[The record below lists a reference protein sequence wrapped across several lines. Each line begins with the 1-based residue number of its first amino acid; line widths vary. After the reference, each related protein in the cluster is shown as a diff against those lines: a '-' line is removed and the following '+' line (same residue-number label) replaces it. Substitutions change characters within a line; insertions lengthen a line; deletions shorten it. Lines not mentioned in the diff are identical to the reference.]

1 MPEQRF
7 RTTILQGDKT
17 ATGIVI
23 PDEVVTALGSGKKP
37 PVRVTLNGYT
47 YRSTIATV
55 SGAFMVGVSADVR
68 AAAGVKG
75 GDELEVTI
83 DLDTAPREV
92 DVPADFAAALS
103 KEPAAKAFY
112 EGLSYSLRK
121 LHADSIGGAKAPE
134 TRARRLAKALEL
146 MRAGKPR

>member
-1 MPEQRF
+1 MPEQHF

-23 PDEVVTALGSGKKP
+23 PEAVVAELGSGKKP

-47 YRSTIATV
+47 YRSTVATV

-83 DLDTAPREV
+83 DLDTAPRVV
-92 DVPADFAAALS
+92 DVPADFAAALA
-103 KEPAAKAFY
+103 KEPAAKQFY
-112 EGLSYSLRK
+112 EGLSYSLRR
-121 LHADSIGGAKAPE
+121 LHADSIASAKTPE
-134 TRARRLAKALEL
+134 TRERRLAKTLEL
-146 MRAGKPR
+146 MRAGKAR

>member
-17 ATGIVI
+17 ATGIVV
-23 PDEVVTALGSGKKP
+23 PNEVVEALGAGKKP

-47 YRSTIATV
+47 YRSTVATV

-75 GDELEVTI
+75 GDELEVAI

-92 DVPADFAAALS
+92 DVPADFATALAS
-103 KEPAAKAFY
+103 EPEAQRFY
-112 EGLSYSLRK
+112 ESLSYSIRK
-121 LHADSIGGAKAPE
+121 LHADSISGAKTPE
-134 TRARRLAKALEL
+134 TRERRLAKAMEL
-146 MRAGKPR
+146 MRAGRAR

>member
-17 ATGIVI
+17 ATGIRI
-23 PDEVVTALGSGKKP
+23 PDAVVVALGAGKKP
-37 PVRVTLNGYT
+37 PVRVTLNGHT
-47 YRSTIATV
+47 YRSTVATV

-75 GDELEVTI
+75 GDELDVTI

-92 DVPADFAAALS
+92 DVPADFAAALA
-103 KEPAAKAFY
+103 KEPAAKQFY
-112 EGLSYSLRK
+112 DGLSYSLRK
-121 LHADSIGGAKAPE
+121 LHADSIAGAKTPE
-134 TRARRLAKALEL
+134 TRERRLAKALEL
-146 MRAGKPR
+146 MRAGRAR

>member
-7 RTTILQGDKT
+7 RSTILQGDKT
-17 ATGIVI
+17 ATGIVV
-23 PDEVVTALGSGKKP
+23 PDAVVTALGAGKKP

-47 YRSTIATV
+47 YRSTVATV

-68 AAAGVKG
+68 AAARVKG
-75 GDELEVTI
+75 GDELQVTI

-92 DVPADFAAALS
+92 AVPDDFAAALDR
-103 KEPAAKAFY
+103 EPEAKRFY

-121 LHADSIGGAKAPE
+121 LHADSIAGAKTLE
-134 TRARRLAKALEL
+134 TRERRLTKAMEL
-146 MRAGKPR
+146 MRAGRAR

>member
-23 PDEVVTALGSGKKP
+23 PDDVVMALGAGKKP

-47 YRSTIATV
+47 YRSTVATV

-83 DLDTAPREV
+83 DLDTAPRVV
-92 DVPADFAAALS
+92 DVPADFAAAL
-103 KEPAAKAFY
+103 ERDPGAKRFY

-121 LHADSIGGAKAPE
+121 LHADSIAGAKTPE
-134 TRARRLAKALEL
+134 TRERRLAKAMEL
-146 MRAGKPR
+146 MRAGRAR

>member
-7 RTTILQGDKT
+7 RTTILQSDKT
-17 ATGIVI
+17 ATGIVVPNDVLI
-23 PDEVVTALGSGKKP
+23 AFGAGKKP
-37 PVRVTLNGYT
+37 AVTVTLNGYT
-47 YRSTIATV
+47 YRSSIATV
-55 SGAFMVGVSADVR
+55 NGRFMVGVSADVR

-92 DVPADFAAALS
+92 DVPADFATALA

-112 EGLSYSLRK
+112 ESLSYSLRK
-121 LHADSIGGAKAPE
+121 LHADSINGAKTPE
-134 TRARRLAKALEL
+134 TRERRLAKAMEL
-146 MRAGKPR
+146 MRAGRAR

>member
-17 ATGIVI
+17 ATGIRI
-23 PDEVVTALGSGKKP
+23 PDAVVVALGAGKKP
-37 PVRVTLNGYT
+37 PVRVTLNGHT
-47 YRSTIATV
+47 YRSTVATV

-75 GDELEVTI
+75 GDELDVTI

-92 DVPADFAAALS
+92 DVPADFAAALA
-103 KEPAAKAFY
+103 KEPAAKQFY
-112 EGLSYSLRK
+112 DGLSYSLRK
-121 LHADSIGGAKAPE
+121 LHADSITGAKTPE
-134 TRARRLAKALEL
+134 TRDRRLAKAMEL
-146 MRAGKPR
+146 MRAGRAR